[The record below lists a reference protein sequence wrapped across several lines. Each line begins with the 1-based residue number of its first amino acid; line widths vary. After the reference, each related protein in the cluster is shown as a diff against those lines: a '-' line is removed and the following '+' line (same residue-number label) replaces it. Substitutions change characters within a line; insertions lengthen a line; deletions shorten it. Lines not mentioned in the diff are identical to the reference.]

1 MNVVKQ
7 TIIKVLTNSS
17 RPMMEHSFLVIGDFG
32 KAFYRKNGKEALPL
46 ITEVANKS
54 GAERAEIMQKMMR
67 VKNMKDV
74 GELFKM
80 LDLTMEL
87 GLEAIESSN
96 DTFHF
101 KVARCPY
108 GLEGATKELCETMMT
123 ADKKMIST
131 LLGKEVEMKV
141 LQTIAAGD
149 KTCEVILSNK

>member
-32 KAFYRKNGKEALPL
+32 KAFYSKNGKEALPI

-54 GAERAEIMQKMMR
+54 GAERAEIMRKMMP

-74 GELFKM
+74 GEMFKM

-87 GLEAIESSN
+87 GLETVESSN

-108 GLEGATKELCETMMT
+108 GLEGTTKELCETMMT

-131 LLGKEVEMKV
+131 LLGKEIEMKV
-141 LQTIAAGD
+141 AQNIAAGD
-149 KTCEVILSNK
+149 KICEVTFSKK

>member
-1 MNVVKQ
+1 MNVIKQ

-101 KVARCPY
+101 KVSRCPY
-108 GLEGATKELCETMMT
+108 GIEGTSRELCETMMV